1 MAFSEFPTPD
11 FRFLFETAPSLCIV
25 LAPDFRIVAV
35 SDAYLQATKTKRSEV
50 LGRNVFDVFP
60 DNPDDP
66 TATGVQNLNYSLQS
80 VLKNKV
86 PHRMAILKY
95 DIRRSESEGGGFEVR
110 YWSPINSPVLNA
122 DGEVTFI
129 INRAEDV
136 TEFVLLKQQD
146 SEKSRINS
154 ELQLRTSQMEAEIFL
169 RAHKLQIVNNQL
181 QNLTQAALEIN
192 AAFSIED
199 VLDVITRQAY
209 QIIGAHQSVTSMTT
223 DQNWSQAITSVYLS
237 DKYAAWRQYSEPTNG
252 SGIYALV
259 CQVNR
264 SIRMTQGELESH
276 PRWCGFGNEA
286 NKHPPMRGWLAA
298 PLIGRDGRSIG
309 LIQLSDKYEGE
320 FTLEDEA
327 ILMQLVQIASI
338 AIENVQLYIASQQA
352 RAEAEAANRIKDEFL
367 AVLSHELRTPLNPIL
382 GWSKLLQ
389 SKKLDEAKTALAL
402 TTIERNAKL
411 QAELIEDLLDVSR
424 ILQGKLSLNITQV
437 NLVSIIEAAIET
449 VRLAAEAKSI
459 KIETAFNIEEFARVS
474 GDSSRLQQ
482 VVWNLLSNAV
492 KFSQVGGDIKVRLEY
507 IDTIAQITVSD
518 TGKGIDADFLPHV
531 FEYFRQAD
539 STTTRKFGGLG
550 LGLAIV
556 RHLVEMH
563 GGTVTAESPGQDLG
577 STFTVKLPLIPIEQV
592 VQNNNKPSKP
602 TLDLN
607 GAKILVVDD
616 ETDTRDVIAFILQQA
631 AADVITAAS
640 GEEALTA
647 LAQFQ
652 PDVLI
657 SDIGMPDMNGYMLI
671 KQIRQLAPHLSQ
683 IKALALTAYA
693 GEINYQLALQ
703 AGFQSHLSKPVE
715 PEKLIETVINL
726 LN

>member
-1 MAFSEFPTPD
+1 MAFSEYPTPD
-11 FRFLFETAPSLCIV
+11 FQVLFETAPSLCLV
-25 LAPDFRIVAV
+25 LAPDLRIVAV
-35 SDAYLQATKTKRSEV
+35 SDAYLQATMTKRSEI

-66 TATGVQNLNYSLQS
+66 TATGVQNLNNSLQS
-80 VLKNKV
+80 VLKNKL
-86 PHRMAILKY
+86 PHTMAIQKY
-95 DIRRSESEGGGFEVR
+95 DIRRPESEGGGFEVR
-110 YWSPINSPVLNA
+110 YWNPINSPVLNA
-122 DGEVTFI
+122 SREVICI
-129 INRAEDV
+129 INRVEDI

-146 SEKSRINS
+146 SERRRINE

-169 RAHKLQIVNNQL
+169 RAQKLQIVNNQL
-181 QNLTQAALEIN
+181 QKLTQAALAIN

-223 DQNWSQAITSVYLS
+223 DQNWSQSITSVYLS
-237 DKYAAWRQYSEPTNG
+237 DKYATWRQYDEPTNG

-259 CQVNR
+259 CQMNR
-264 SIRMTQGELESH
+264 PIRMTQAELESH
-276 PRWCGFGNEA
+276 QSWRGFGDEA
-286 NKHPPMRGWLAA
+286 SKHPPMRGWLAA
-298 PLIGRDGRSIG
+298 PLIGRDGGNIG

-327 ILMQLVQIASI
+327 ILMQLAQIASI
-338 AIENVQLYIASQQA
+338 AIENVRLYTASQQA
-352 RAEAEAANRIKDEFL
+352 RADAEAANRIKDEFL

-424 ILQGKLSLNITQV
+424 ILQGKLSLNTTQV
-437 NLVSIIEAAIET
+437 NLISIIEAAIET

-459 KIETAFNIEEFARVS
+459 KIETNFNIEAATIS

-492 KFSQVGGDIKVRLEY
+492 KFSQVGGDIKVQLERV
-507 IDTIAQITVSD
+507 DDQAQITVSD
-518 TGKGIDADFLPHV
+518 NGKGIDADFLPHV

-563 GGTVTAESPGQDLG
+563 GGIVTAESPGQDFG
-577 STFTVKLPLIPIEQV
+577 STFIVKLPLVPIEKV
-592 VQNNNKPSKP
+592 VQNHHKPSKP
-602 TLDLN
+602 ALNLN

-616 ETDTRDVIAFILQQA
+616 ETDTKEVIAFILQQA

-640 GEEALTA
+640 AKEALTA
-647 LAQFQ
+647 LAQFE

-671 KQIRQLAPHLSQ
+671 KQVRQLAPHLSQ

-703 AGFQSHLSKPVE
+703 AGFQAHLSKPVE